1 MEDRTFELLE
11 KMYAEFL
18 GFKDEM
24 MAFKDEMTDFK
35 DEMTDFKDEMTDFKE
50 DTTSRLSRIEV
61 LQENMDRDIKTI
73 AEVQTSHM
81 EQNERQHRE
90 MMAEF
95 EEKTNLIEG
104 AIRHLAGETIMHTAE
119 ISSLKDKLG
128 S

>member
-1 MEDRTFELLE
+1 MGDRTFELLE

-24 MAFKDEMTDFK
+24 MA
-35 DEMTDFKDEMTDFKE
+35 FKDEMTDFKE

-90 MMAEF
+90 MMTEF
-95 EEKTNLIEG
+95 EEKMTLMEG

-119 ISSLKDKLG
+119 LSSLKNKLG
-128 S
+128 